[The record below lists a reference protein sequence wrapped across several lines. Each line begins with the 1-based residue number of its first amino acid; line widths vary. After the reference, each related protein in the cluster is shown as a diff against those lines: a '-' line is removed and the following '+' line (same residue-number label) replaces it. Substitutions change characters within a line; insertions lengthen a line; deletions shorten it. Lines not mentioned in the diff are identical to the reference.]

1 MGVAILSGVFESLN
15 RPTKSLQN
23 GLSKWES
30 HTPGTLTPSGSP
42 DATVPT
48 SFLACVRREDTAVKL
63 RRTFGEMGE
72 LGQSVEVLAS
82 QNTEG
87 VASADVILLW

>member
-15 RPTKSLQN
+15 SPTKSLRN
-23 GLSKWES
+23 GVLKWES
-30 HTPGTLTPSGSP
+30 HTPGTLTPTGSP
-42 DATVPT
+42 DTTVPT
-48 SFLACVRREDTAVKL
+48 KFLACVRREDSAVKL
-63 RRTFGEMGE
+63 RRTFSSMGE
-72 LGQSVEVLAS
+72 LGQSVQVLAS